1 MNDSK
6 NHENRQD
13 PPTVPLPHPAPT
25 LAAAQAAVEGERE
38 GDGQRPALPCLYS
51 NNCTDTPAQDQRKE
65 QILALCGV
73 LSPYQKRQ
81 AHTLF
86 ANVERLIQ
94 LAPSVGHVGFFTL
107 TTPDNVTDKAEFSR
121 RWHSMRTHYW
131 SKGPHFGEWIGTFE
145 QQIRGA
151 WHLHILV
158 ILAENIR
165 EGVNFEEFAKGKY
178 RSASPYLRSLWADLR
193 ASCALYGFGR
203 HELLPVK
210 SNAEGMAR
218 YMGKYISK
226 HIGQRDESAKGKRLV
241 SSSRGWVKNSVRFA
255 WHTEGAQEWRRKF
268 RIFAHLVGCYDL
280 NDLYARLGPGWAYR
294 YLDSINDAD
303 ILLETANSRVPF

>member
-6 NHENRQD
+6 NHETRQD

-25 LAAAQAAVEGERE
+25 LAAAPVAVEGERE

-51 NNCTDTPAQDQRKE
+51 NNCIGDTADTPRKE

-107 TTPDNVTDKAEFSR
+107 TTPDNVTDKADFSR
-121 RWHSMRTHYW
+121 RWHSMRTNYW
-131 SKGPHFGEWIGTFE
+131 NKSHHFGEWIGTFE
-145 QQIRGA
+145 QQKRGA
-151 WHLHILV
+151 WHLHVLV
-158 ILAENIR
+158 VLAQDIR
-165 EGVNFEEFAKGKY
+165 EGVDFEEFAAGRY
-178 RSASPYLRSLWADLR
+178 RSASPYLRSVWRELR
-193 ASCALYGFGR
+193 ASCEPYGFGR
-203 HELLPVK
+203 HELMPIK

-226 HIGQRDESAKGKRLV
+226 HIGQRDESAKGKRLI
-241 SSSRGWVKNSVRFA
+241 SSSRGWTKNSVRFA
-255 WHTEGAQEWRRKF
+255 WNTEGAQEWRRKL
-268 RIFAHLVGCYDL
+268 RIFSHLIGCFDL
-280 NDLYARLGPGWAYR
+280 NDLHARLGPGWAYR

-303 ILLETANSRVPF
+303 TLLETVNSRIPF

>member
-6 NHENRQD
+6 PHANRQD
-13 PPTVPLPHPAPT
+13 LPGTRPPDR
-25 LAAAQAAVEGERE
+25 AAVAPAIGGAEGGGRS
-38 GDGQRPALPCLYS
+38 PALPCLYS
-51 NNCTDTPAQDQRKE
+51 NNSIGDTADDHRKD

-86 ANVERLIQ
+86 LNVERLIQ

-121 RWHSMRTHYW
+121 RWNSMRSNYW
-131 SKGPHFGEWIGTFE
+131 NDSPHFGEWIGTFE
-145 QQIRGA
+145 QQKRGA
-151 WHLHILV
+151 WHLHVLV
-158 ILAENIR
+158 VLAQDIR
-165 EGVNFEEFAKGKY
+165 EGVDFEEFAAGRY
-178 RSASPYLRSLWADLR
+178 RSASPYLRSVWRDLR
-193 ASCALYGFGR
+193 ASCELYGFGR

-210 SNAEGMAR
+210 SNAAGMAR

-241 SSSRGWVKNSVRFA
+241 SSSRGWAKNSVRFA
-255 WHTEGAQEWRRKF
+255 WNTEGAQEWRRKL
-268 RIFAHLVGCYDL
+268 RIFSHLIGCFDL

-294 YLDSINDAD
+294 YLDSINEAD
-303 ILLETANSRVPF
+303 TLLETANSRIPF

>member
-6 NHENRQD
+6 NHENLQD
-13 PPTVPLPHPAPT
+13 PPTFPQTPPALVALQPGS
-25 LAAAQAAVEGERE
+25 AGEADSVR
-38 GDGQRPALPCLYS
+38 LPCLYS
-51 NNCTDTPAQDQRKE
+51 NNCIGDTADTPLKE

-121 RWHSMRTHYW
+121 RWHSMRTNYW
-131 SKGPHFGEWIGTFE
+131 NKSHHFGEWIGTFE
-145 QQIRGA
+145 QQKRGA

-255 WHTEGAQEWRRKF
+255 WHTEGAQEWRRKL